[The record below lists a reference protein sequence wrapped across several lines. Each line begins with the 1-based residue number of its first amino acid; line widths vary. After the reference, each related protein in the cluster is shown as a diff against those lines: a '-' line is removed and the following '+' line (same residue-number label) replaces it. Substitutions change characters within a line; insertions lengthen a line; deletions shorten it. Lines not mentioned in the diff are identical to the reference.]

1 MKAQQLIDFET
12 REACSAQPAPAGVSG
27 GVVIERDFRS
37 RSGVRPAAKPEAD
50 RAGTRKASGANPG
63 LRPELAC
70 FFALARKPD
79 RTPDRPR
86 CVGVLAQLAEG
97 LGCE

>member
-12 REACSAQPAPAGVSG
+12 SEAFSAQPTPAGVSG

-37 RSGVRPAAKPEAD
+37 RSDIRRSARPDA
-50 RAGTRKASGANPG
+50 G

-86 CVGVLAQLAEG
+86 CAGILAQLAEG